1 MIFLIL
7 FSPPNRERER
17 EKKKEPH
24 EERSVPPLSTIQNAH
39 IPCVRCV
46 PGSGVMT
53 ITSAEIRTVVQ
64 ISS

>member
-17 EKKKEPH
+17 KKKEPH
-24 EERSVPPLSTIQNAH
+24 EERSVPPLSAIQNAH

-64 ISS
+64 ISL